1 MRDSIGFVFCRH
13 YTKAAESRFHIFTLT
28 LSPRFM
34 YKYCFSSAGR
44 GNGRGAMPFLM
55 SFVLE
60 PEIVTSAWIDNASV
74 QFPLNIYATRGQR
87 KRGGRISGG
96 LLCGGT
102 PGPRADVRLKD

>member
-34 YKYCFSSAGR
+34 YQYCFSSAGR

-60 PEIVTSAWIDNASV
+60 PEIVTLAWIDNASV
-74 QFPLNIYATRGQR
+74 QFPLNIYATKGTIF
-87 KRGGRISGG
+87 GSPMM
-96 LLCGGT
+96 GT
-102 PGPRADVRLKD
+102 PSTVEVPPVRRCSPETA